1 MRSAAHHYRYCRNR
15 PIMVSKSKSSNIFR
29 RLLVKR
35 THVTSSWHS
44 EASKSSHDGKRP
56 RVQRSSKRP
65 CSYHL
70 RQPWD
75 LQRMQQEARRQ
86 LAKSKLAAVALAVG
100 VFNYEIILTHLLRS
114 SSRPHKS
121 CWTLRIPEKE
131 GVELDLQTNFSEVE
145 AAIFFFRVTLSL
157 RYVCQLG
164 LLGCRLRSQT
174 NNSRRVT
181 PQNIPHVK
189 WEFFGVQCQNRDFN
203 GNHS

>member
-29 RLLVKR
+29 RLRVKR
-35 THVTSSWHS
+35 THVTSFDVSI
-44 EASKSSHDGKRP
+44 RN
-56 RVQRSSKRP
+56 
-65 CSYHL
+65 
-70 RQPWD
+70 
-75 LQRMQQEARRQ
+75 LQRARLITDLELNGRTTSCTHPRHIHGHQQEGNQPRA
-86 LAKSKLAAVALAVG
+86 KLAAVALAVG